1 MDVIG
6 VITGDIVNST
16 SIGPE
21 WRDRIFQSLQAV
33 QADFTTAKIDVK
45 YEMFRGDSFQVMVH
59 PSTATLLIAIAI
71 RIKLISQTPDD
82 CGKKWDARVSV
93 GIGHYDFESSTIV
106 TSDGEAFVLSGRRF
120 DTLKKARLAVQTPW
134 DAVNDELDVSTAFAD
149 DIITNTTI
157 KQAVVVY
164 EMLQNHTYTDSL
176 TQATLSETL
185 NDSKANFSLKWQRAK
200 GNLITTYLKRA
211 EKLILTHIR

>member
-45 YEMFRGDSFQVMVH
+45 YEMFRGDSFQVVVH

-82 CGKKWDARVSV
+82 
-93 GIGHYDFESSTIV
+93 
-106 TSDGEAFVLSGRRF
+106 
-120 DTLKKARLAVQTPW
+120 
-134 DAVNDELDVSTAFAD
+134 
-149 DIITNTTI
+149 
-157 KQAVVVY
+157 
-164 EMLQNHTYTDSL
+164 
-176 TQATLSETL
+176 
-185 NDSKANFSLKWQRAK
+185 
-200 GNLITTYLKRA
+200 
-211 EKLILTHIR
+211 